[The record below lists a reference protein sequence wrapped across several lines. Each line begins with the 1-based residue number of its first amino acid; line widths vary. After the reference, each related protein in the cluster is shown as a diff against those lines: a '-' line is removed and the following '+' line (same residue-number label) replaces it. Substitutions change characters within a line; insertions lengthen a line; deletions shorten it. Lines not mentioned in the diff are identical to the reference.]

1 MIVGQSVHVNLNM
14 VNKQENYKTLWFQPW
29 VGLITSVQTET
40 GAWRYGRRRSLG
52 WSWDCQWYSCCWVE
66 RPRRSERWVM
76 ACFCLFSCQDS
87 AQLGG
92 LESDNTW
99 THVRPDPAI
108 LLRQLSR
115 TLCLSV
121 SLSTRVLRNV
131 EYSSSAS
138 THCLS
143 VSSPIYEKRQTTRV
157 DTVEPKNE

>member
-14 VNKQENYKTLWFQPW
+14 VNKQENYKTLWLQPW

-40 GAWRYGRRRSLG
+40 GAWRLADVEVLAGVGTVSDIAAAEWKDHAAPRDEWWRVFVFSAVRTPH
-52 WSWDCQWYSCCWVE
+52 SWAGSN
-66 RPRRSERWVM
+66 R
-76 ACFCLFSCQDS
+76 
-87 AQLGG
+87 
-92 LESDNTW
+92 T

-157 DTVEPKNE
+157 DNRDCWT